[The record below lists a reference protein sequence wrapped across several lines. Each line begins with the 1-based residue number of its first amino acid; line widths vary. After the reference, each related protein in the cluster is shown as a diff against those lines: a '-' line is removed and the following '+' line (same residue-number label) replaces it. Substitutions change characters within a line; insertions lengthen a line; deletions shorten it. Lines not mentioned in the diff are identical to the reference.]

1 MKRLFITLLV
11 TSATFLLATAQDV
24 IFLSESDSIVAKVI
38 TVGTSEIT
46 YQKWA
51 NLQGPVY
58 SMSINQIAAIRYE
71 NGTYD
76 FFKNKVTPIAINTN
90 STPSLTRS
98 GNTYM
103 YDNLVMNKDAYKKWL
118 NEQNC
123 PAAYQQFSSGQNTA
137 MGGWFMLVLGL
148 GLDLGSIIISG
159 TNNNGGINPAA
170 LALGIMGGCLEI
182 ACIPTLI
189 VGYSKM
195 HRSVDVYNASCKTSA
210 SAKPYW
216 AIQTSS
222 NGLGLAYH
230 F

>member
-1 MKRLFITLLV
+1 MKRFFLTLLV
-11 TSATFLLATAQDV
+11 MSATLLATAQDV

-38 TVGTSEIT
+38 TVGSSEIT
-46 YQKWA
+46 YQKWT

-58 SMSINQIAAIRYE
+58 SMAINQIAAIRYA

-76 FFKNKVTPIAINTN
+76 FFTNKPAAVVVNTTN
-90 STPSLTRS
+90 VPALTRS

-103 YDNLVMNKDAYKKWL
+103 YGNLVMNKDAYGKWL

-123 PAAYQQFSSGQNTA
+123 PSAYQQFSSGLHTA
-137 MGGWFMLVLGL
+137 MGGWFMMVLGL
-148 GLDLGSIIISG
+148 GLDLGSIIIGVTDKSRSVS
-159 TNNNGGINPAA
+159 PAA
-170 LALGIMGGCLEI
+170 VGLGIAGGCLEI
-182 ACIPTLI
+182 ACIPTLC

-195 HRSVDVYNASCKTSA
+195 HRSVDIYNASCKTTA
-210 SAKPYW
+210 SVQKYW